1 MKPGAREGDLRIK
14 VLGLRA
20 RFVLAMTGALAGV
33 LVVTA
38 LLLWAGTSRLV
49 ERVQHD
55 TISAAVRFT
64 HEGTPVETE
73 TKGWEHDGVQVFPY
87 RRAGGEGGLL
97 FRHEMTGPQDQLDR
111 FDLYVPASARGE
123 NDMLGLIG
131 AVCAAVLLAGAA
143 VSLWVASSV
152 TRPVG
157 TLIDDV
163 RHVAKGDLRHR
174 TRARGPGEI
183 QLLARALDRMTA
195 DLLEARET
203 EVELSV
209 RERELEVAAGVREAL
224 LPATTP
230 IVEGYDLGSSFLAS
244 PRFGGDFHDFV
255 ERADGQ
261 VGLLVCDVGGRGVP
275 AALVGATAR
284 SYLRAELL
292 REEELADAFAR
303 INRFLAGDMRRGM
316 FVSALYAL
324 LDPVRGVATV
334 ACAGHKIPL
343 LRLAAAE
350 GSLRVVHPEGIALGF
365 DKGPVFERRLQV
377 VEVPIEPGD
386 RLLLANS
393 APVRIE
399 SPSGEELGEKAFYAR
414 VKRCAMPDTPQF
426 LRALR
431 RDLEQFAGEA
441 GFQEDLAFVSVT
453 RNPT

>member
-1 MKPGAREGDLRIK
+1 MKPGGRDGDLRIK

-33 LVVTA
+33 LVVAA

-64 HEGTPVETE
+64 HEGTPVEAE
-73 TKGWEHDGVQVFPY
+73 TKGWEHGGVQVFPY
-87 RRAGGEGGLL
+87 HREGGEGGLL
-97 FRHEMTGPQDQLDR
+97 FRHETGPQDHLDR

-123 NDMLGLIG
+123 SDMRGLVV

-183 QLLARALDRMTA
+183 QVLARALDRMTV
-195 DLLEARET
+195 DLLEAREA

-230 IVEGYDLGSSFLAS
+230 MVAGYDLGASFLAS
-244 PRFGGDFHDFV
+244 ARFGGDFHDFV
-255 ERADGQ
+255 ERPDGQ

-284 SYLRAELL
+284 SYLRAELV
-292 REEELADAFAR
+292 REVELADAFAR

-324 LDPVRGVATV
+324 LDPARGVATV
-334 ACAGHKIPL
+334 ACAGHKVPL
-343 LRLAAAE
+343 LRLAAGD
-350 GSLRVVHPEGIALGF
+350 GSVRVVHPDGIALGF

-386 RLLLANS
+386 RLLLSSS
-393 APVRIE
+393 APLRIE
-399 SPSGEELGEKAFYAR
+399 SPGGEELGEKGFYTR
-414 VKRCAMPDTPQF
+414 VKRCAAADTPQF

-441 GFQEDLAFVSVT
+441 GLQEDLAFVSVA